1 MPDKTVKNKA
11 RAIRIY
17 FNATMYE
24 FLKSSMITIVII
36 ICSIVFIF
44 PKLLAGITILFLTA
58 KRRNPVTI
66 SSRHIIMITTQHDK
80 LFNCTNAIKTELTSN
95 LSTSGSINFPK
106 VVIKFLERAI
116 YPSSA
121 SVRDEIIKIMTDTV
135 CTQKTTVRIN
145 GENIP
150 SEIVKSRFLKITN
163 EHIEYICDCLNKNTT
178 QITNIR
184 AYLLTVL
191 YNSTATIDNYYKSTV
206 NHDLYGS
213 DF

>member
-1 MPDKTVKNKA
+1 MIDSIEYEKLIKKNIDYK
-11 RAIRIY
+11 
-17 FNATMYE
+17 N
-24 FLKSSMITIVII
+24 LKNMHYIDNKIV
-36 ICSIVFIF
+36 
-44 PKLLAGITILFLTA
+44 
-58 KRRNPVTI
+58 
-66 SSRHIIMITTQHDK
+66 
-80 LFNCTNAIKTELTSN
+80 
-95 LSTSGSINFPK
+95 
-106 VVIKFLERAI
+106 
-116 YPSSA
+116 
-121 SVRDEIIKIMTDTV
+121 DEIIKIMTDTV